1 MSNTDSDRATALST
15 KHEATLDNIQNLQ
28 EIERYMFMNL
38 QGVTGTGQ
46 DAETKRA
53 DIRRRINELSTI
65 RTNLFS
71 KMKDFYLNAEN
82 VKKNN
87 ESTLGDKTELTM
99 TVEKEITEIKKRLT
113 DLKDEKVNK
122 KRLVQLGEYEYERY
136 EEHKQIMKVL
146 VYASLAVLVVLYS
159 KTMGMPSVIG
169 NVFIILIMAY
179 VIYNL
184 GTRVYWN
191 IRRNNMDY
199 SKIDQ
204 FDIKVRKDMQYKL
217 LDWKNLFRNL
227 FGDDLCLSDI
237 KNSMDENNA
246 QVNVY
251 GNSGGDATEEGF
263 TNFVSDNEEKE
274 YYFI

>member
-1 MSNTDSDRATALST
+1 MSNANNDRETALT
-15 KHEATLDNIQNLQ
+15 DKHEATIDNIQNLQ

-38 QGVTGTGQ
+38 QNISGNDQ
-46 DAETKRA
+46 DAETQRA

-71 KMKDFYLNAEN
+71 KMKDYYLNAEN
-82 VKKNN
+82 VKNNN
-87 ESTLGDKTELTM
+87 EATLSDKTELAM
-99 TVEKEITEIKKRLT
+99 TVEKEISEIKKRLG
-113 DLKDEKVNK
+113 DLRDEKVNK

-136 EEHKQIMKVL
+136 QEHKDIMKVL

-159 KTMGMPSVIG
+159 KSFGLPSIISNLV
-169 NVFIILIMAY
+169 IILIVAY

-184 GTRVYWN
+184 GSRVYWN

-204 FDIKVRKDMQYKL
+204 FDIKVRDDMKYKL
-217 LDWKNLFRNL
+217 LDWRKLFRDL
-227 FGDDLCLSDI
+227 LGDDLCLSDI
-237 KNSMDENNA
+237 KNTMSENNA

-251 GNSGGDATEEGF
+251 GNSGENAEEEGF
-263 TNFVSDNEEKE
+263 ANFVSDNEEKQ

>member
-1 MSNTDSDRATALST
+1 MSNANNDRETALT
-15 KHEATLDNIQNLQ
+15 DKHEATIDNIQNLQ

-38 QGVTGTGQ
+38 QNISGNDQ
-46 DAETKRA
+46 DAETQRA

-71 KMKDFYLNAEN
+71 KMKDYYLNAEN
-82 VKKNN
+82 VKNNN
-87 ESTLGDKTELTM
+87 EATLSDKTELAM
-99 TVEKEITEIKKRLT
+99 TVEKEISEIKKRLG
-113 DLKDEKVNK
+113 DLRDEKVNK

-136 EEHKQIMKVL
+136 QEHKDIMKVL

-159 KTMGMPSVIG
+159 KSFGMPSIISNLV
-169 NVFIILIMAY
+169 IILIVAY

-184 GTRVYWN
+184 GSRVYWN

-204 FDIKVRKDMQYKL
+204 FDIKVRDDMKYKL
-217 LDWKNLFRNL
+217 LDWRKLFRDL
-227 FGDDLCLSDI
+227 LGDDLCLSDI
-237 KNSMDENNA
+237 KNTMSENNA

-251 GNSGGDATEEGF
+251 GNSGENAEEEGF
-263 TNFVSDNEEKE
+263 ANFVSDNEEKQ